1 MTAAF
6 HQPTGGR
13 AEIKPGKESVDHV
26 SDCGYQM
33 LDHPWG
39 HVCDVQLPVVLNR
52 LKSAVLDDLF
62 DLPEHSA
69 LTLARVDPNTGRI
82 DSVDWRQTGERGF
95 YPASTVKLVT
105 AAMTL
110 KLLDE
115 RQIPIDAVVQ
125 VGDEPAMT
133 FRELLAETIVHSG
146 NDTFNT
152 LAECVGFAESHAQL
166 QSWGVVK
173 FLLRRHFKNP
183 RYNHS
188 RLVRILN
195 PDGSV
200 RCEISPRPAVPIPLH
215 DGNGLAIHNPESNW
229 ACTDDLV
236 RIFAAIL
243 FGPTRRCRYFR
254 ELIGWC
260 GMTNRCHVRQGLRRL
275 TAGHADHPGFVILN
289 KPGWWEPDL
298 ANIDLA
304 YIHDCRAGTHYLL
317 AIYFHGTVLQ
327 AEQTVPSISYEIFN
341 RLVSGGPGGMF

>member
-1 MTAAF
+1 LSD
-6 HQPTGGR
+6 QPW
-13 AEIKPGKESVDHV
+13 DN
-26 SDCGYQM
+26 
-33 LDHPWG
+33 
-39 HVCDVQLPVVLNR
+39 VCKLQLPVVLNR
-52 LKSAVLDDLF
+52 SKSAVLDHLF

-69 LTLARVDPNTGRI
+69 LTLARIDPKTGRI

-95 YPASTVKLVT
+95 YPASTVKVAT

-110 KLLDE
+110 QLLDDLN
-115 RQIPIDAVVQ
+115 ICIDAVVQ

-133 FRELLAETIVHSG
+133 FRELLAETIVFSG
-146 NDTFNT
+146 NDTFNA

-188 RLVRILN
+188 RLVRIFN

-200 RCEISPRPAVPIPLH
+200 QCEIPPRPPATIPLH
-215 DGNGLAIHNPESNW
+215 DGNGLAMHNRESNW

-243 FGPTRRCRYFR
+243 FGPTRRSRYFR
-254 ELIGWC
+254 ELTGWL
-260 GMTNRCHVRQGLRRL
+260 GMTNRCHIRQGLRRL
-275 TAGHADHPGFVILN
+275 TAEHPDHPGFVILN

-298 ANIDLA
+298 ANIDMA
-304 YIHDCRAGTHYLL
+304 YIYDCHTGSHYLL
-317 AIYFHGTVLQ
+317 AVYFHGTVLQ
-327 AEQTVPSISYEIFN
+327 ADQKVPSVSYEIFS
-341 RLVSGGPGGMF
+341 RLVSDGSGSLFQVQACGL